1 MQPRAQREPPFTKYK
16 LQNLPVR
23 YKYYCRNDSII
34 AIAQPSSSS
43 MVLRS
48 PDGFPPHVLN
58 LRKHKKGRK
67 NQTVEEGVGTSASP
81 ILLPCSRRRVNLK
94 LECLW
99 ATAGFK
105 TQGWLLG
112 HFRATFNYPGVKDFV
127 ALRAADNLWPN
138 CVPCLI
144 SLQLTITHF

>member
-1 MQPRAQREPPFTKYK
+1 
-16 LQNLPVR
+16 
-23 YKYYCRNDSII
+23 
-34 AIAQPSSSS
+34 
-43 MVLRS
+43 MVLATKSKRVPATRS
-48 PDGFPPHVLN
+48 ETEEAQE
-58 LRKHKKGRK
+58 RKEK

-81 ILLPCSRRRVNLK
+81 NLLPCSRRRVNLK

-112 HFRATFNYPGVKDFV
+112 HFRATFNYPGVKDFA
-127 ALRAADNLWPN
+127 ALRAADNSWPN